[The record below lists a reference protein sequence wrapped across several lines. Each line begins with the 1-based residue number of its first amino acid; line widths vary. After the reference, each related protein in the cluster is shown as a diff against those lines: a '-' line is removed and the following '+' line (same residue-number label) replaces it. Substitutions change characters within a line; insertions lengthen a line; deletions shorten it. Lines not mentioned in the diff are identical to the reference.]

1 MSPEQPVTPE
11 AIFEKEFQAAIPRYL
26 SKPGVDVGLK
36 MRNKE
41 TDEVMLFAEAFPEAF
56 ANWQPVQSLADR
68 RGIIYSVLDGFMGN
82 DLQLWQIIERFTD
95 DRYPQRALEVTT
107 THSDATDL
115 NNSNYWA
122 ALAKT
127 NLVLTN
133 YTAAEAN
140 ALKALSLEMTNNRAK
155 MILADIYH
163 ALGKFEDAHAFYNE
177 ILQDRLPKM
186 NATSLTFAQLVGFEG
201 NILPSP
207 FYALDWLQSHPDTT
221 IDTWNWANDEFY
233 YSPHFRAQFAYYLI
247 KQKET
252 VKGLVKLFTLAKEMP
267 WFKEAVINSWNL
279 INQLGMAGNMP
290 NDNRWLE
297 ETMKANQ
304 WDPHDPG
311 LHKLE
316 L

>member
-1 MSPEQPVTPE
+1 MSMEQAPE
-11 AIFEKEFQAAIPRYL
+11 AIFEKEFQAAISRYL

-41 TDEVMLFAEAFPEAF
+41 TNEVMLFAEAFPEAF
-56 ANWQPVQSLADR
+56 ANWQTVQSLPDR

-95 DRYPQRALEVTT
+95 DRYPQRALEAAT
-107 THSDATDL
+107 THADATDKG
-115 NNSNYWA
+115 NSNYWA
-122 ALAKT
+122 AVAKA
-127 NLVLTN
+127 NLVLTS
-133 YTAAEAN
+133 YPDAEAN
-140 ALKALSLEMTNNRAK
+140 ALKALSLEMTNDRAK
-155 MILADIYH
+155 MVLADVYH
-163 ALGKFEDAHAFYNE
+163 ALGKFEDAHALYNE
-177 ILQDRLPKM
+177 ILQDRLPKT
-186 NATSLTFAQLVGFEG
+186 NATSLSFAQLVGFEG

-247 KQKET
+247 KQQET

-267 WFKEAVINSWNL
+267 WFKEAVINSWHL

-311 LHKLE
+311 LQRIE
-316 L
+316 V

>member
-1 MSPEQPVTPE
+1 MHVDQPASPE

-41 TDEVMLFAEAFPEAF
+41 TNEVISFAKAFPEAF
-56 ANWQPVQSLADR
+56 NTWQTVQSLPDR
-68 RGIIYSVLDGFMGN
+68 RGIIYSALDGFMGN
-82 DLQLWQIIERFTD
+82 DLHIWQIVERFTD
-95 DRYPQRALEVTT
+95 DRYPQRALETAT
-107 THSDATDL
+107 THADDADV

-122 ALAKT
+122 AVAKT

-133 YTAAEAN
+133 YSQAEAN
-140 ALKALSLEMTNNRAK
+140 ALKALTLEMSNARAK
-155 MILADIYH
+155 MALADVYH
-163 ALGKFEDAHAFYNE
+163 ALGKFEEAHILYNE
-177 ILQDRLPKM
+177 ILQERLPKT
-186 NATSLTFAQLVGFEG
+186 NATSLTFAQLTGFEG
-201 NILPSP
+201 NIVPSP

-247 KQKET
+247 QQKET

-267 WFKEAVINSWNL
+267 WFKEAVINSWHL
-279 INQLGMAGNMP
+279 INQLGMGGNMP

-304 WDPHDPG
+304 WDPHDTG
-311 LHKLE
+311 LRRITL
-316 L
+316 

>member
-1 MSPEQPVTPE
+1 MSVEQPASPV

-26 SKPGVDVGLK
+26 SKPGIDVGLK

-41 TDEVMLFAEAFPEAF
+41 TNEVMPFAEAFPEQF
-56 ANWQPVQSLADR
+56 ANWQTVQSLYDR
-68 RGIIYSVLDGFMGN
+68 RGIIYAILDSFMGN

-95 DRYPQRALEVTT
+95 DRYPQRALEVAT
-107 THSDATDL
+107 THADAADI
-115 NNSNYWA
+115 NNANYWA
-122 ALAKT
+122 AVAKT

-133 YTAAEAN
+133 YREAEAN
-140 ALKALSLEMTNNRAK
+140 ARKALSIEAANSRAK
-155 MILADIYH
+155 LALADILH
-163 ALGKFEDAHAFYNE
+163 ATASVEAAHELYNE
-177 ILQDRLPKM
+177 LLLERLPKT
-186 NATSLTFAQLVGFEG
+186 NATSLTFAQLVSFEG
-201 NILPSP
+201 NLLPSP
-207 FYALDWLQSHPDTT
+207 FYALDWLQNHPDTT

-233 YSPHFRAQFAYYLI
+233 YSPHFRAQFAYYLLR
-247 KQKET
+247 QKET

-267 WFKEAVINSWNL
+267 WFKEAVINSWHL

-297 ETMKANQ
+297 DTMKNNQ

-311 LHKLE
+311 LHRLE

>member
-1 MSPEQPVTPE
+1 MSTAQSASPE

-26 SKPGVDVGLK
+26 SNPGVDVDLK

-41 TDEVMLFAEAFPEAF
+41 TNEVMLFAEAFPEAF
-56 ANWQPVQSLADR
+56 ATWQTVQSLPDR
-68 RGIIYSVLDGFMGN
+68 RGIIYGALDSFMGN
-82 DLQLWQIIERFTD
+82 DLQLWQIVERFTD
-95 DRYPQRALEVTT
+95 DRYPQRALETAT
-107 THSDATDL
+107 THADEADL

-133 YTAAEAN
+133 YNQAEAN
-140 ALKALSLEMTNNRAK
+140 ALKALTLEMSNDRAK
-155 MILADIYH
+155 MALADVYH

-177 ILQDRLPKM
+177 ILQNRLPKA
-186 NATSLTFAQLVGFEG
+186 NATSLTFAQLTGFEG

-247 KQKET
+247 QQKET

-267 WFKEAVINSWNL
+267 WFKEAVINSWHL

-304 WDPHDPG
+304 WDPHDTG
-311 LHKLE
+311 LQRIAL
-316 L
+316 